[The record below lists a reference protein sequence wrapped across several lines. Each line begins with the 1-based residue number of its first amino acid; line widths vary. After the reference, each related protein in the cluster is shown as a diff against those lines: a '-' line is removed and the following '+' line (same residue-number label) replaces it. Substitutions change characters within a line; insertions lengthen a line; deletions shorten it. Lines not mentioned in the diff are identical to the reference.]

1 MRERSCERLA
11 RRPWP
16 ACFQM
21 SCSTAIAGGH
31 DVSPGISM
39 ASCRVWPAAARHL
52 PAPEHIS
59 ARLACALHD
68 RNTIFAFRITMQESA
83 MSRKSVIGWTFAI
96 AAAIATLAKGPASAA
111 SLSVGYSDWPGWV
124 AWQVAIDK
132 GWLKDAGLDVSFQWF
147 DYSASMDAFTA
158 GKIDADLMTNGD
170 TLVTGAGGGKGIM
183 VMLTD
188 YSSGNDMIVGE
199 PGIKSLKDLK
209 GKKVGIEVGLV
220 EHLLLLHGLQGAG
233 MTEKDVTL
241 VNAKTNETPQ
251 VLASKQVDAIGA
263 WQPISGQ
270 AMKAVPG
277 ARPIYTSTQAPGLI
291 YDVLAVSP
299 TSLNAHKADWIKLI
313 AVWDKVVHYINDPK
327 TQDDAVKIMAARV
340 AMTPEQYKPLL
351 KGTHLIDVAE
361 AKKTFKKG
369 DGLTS
374 LYGSSKIADGFNV
387 ANDVY
392 KQAQDI
398 NSYIDPS
405 LTNAQ

>member
-1 MRERSCERLA
+1 MSHKWNLSWMFALALLGVSTVER
-11 RRPWP
+11 
-16 ACFQM
+16 
-21 SCSTAIAGGH
+21 
-31 DVSPGISM
+31 
-39 ASCRVWPAAARHL
+39 PAA
-52 PAPEHIS
+52 
-59 ARLACALHD
+59 
-68 RNTIFAFRITMQESA
+68 
-83 MSRKSVIGWTFAI
+83 
-96 AAAIATLAKGPASAA
+96 AA

-132 GWLKDAGLDVSFQWF
+132 GWIKDAGLDVSFQWF

-170 TLVTGAGGGKGIM
+170 TLVTGAGGGRGVMI
-183 VMLTD
+183 MLTD

-199 PGIKSLKDLK
+199 PGIKGLKDLK

-220 EHLLLLHGLQGAG
+220 EHLLLLHALQTAG
-233 MTEKDVTL
+233 MTEKDVSL

-251 VLASKQVDAIGA
+251 VLASKQVAAIGA

-277 ARPIYTSTQAPGLI
+277 AHPLYTSAKAPGLI

-299 TSLNAHKADWIKLI
+299 ASLNAHRADWMKLI
-313 AVWDKVVHYINDPK
+313 GVWDKVVHYIDDPK
-327 TQDDAVKIMAARV
+327 TQDDALKIMAARV
-340 AMTPEQYKPLL
+340 DLTPDVYKPLL

-361 AKKTFKKG
+361 AKKTFKKA
-369 DGLTS
+369 DGLAS
-374 LYGSSKIADGFNV
+374 LYGSSRNADQFNV

-398 NSYIDPS
+398 DSYIDPS
-405 LTNAQ
+405 LTDAQ